1 MTDANDR
8 LKFLLEEIDLPE
20 RAHELALSRYED
32 LGDWFSR
39 PESSLAD
46 YDVHL
51 FVQGSFAFGTAIRPV
66 NPDDEYDL
74 DFSCKL
80 RAGASRA
87 SHTQRQ
93 IKEMVGVELS
103 AYRRARNIQ
112 KPLEAKNRCW
122 RLGYRDELHFH
133 MDVVPGIRADDLRR
147 RELGTLMEARGVNAG
162 LARDIARR
170 ALWITDEQHEQYPHL
185 SSEWPSS
192 NPGGYQLWF
201 ASRMAVG
208 LGSSQVLAEAQVDPA
223 PVYRSKTP
231 LQQVVQLLKRHR
243 DVMFADNCDAKPIS
257 IILTTVAGLAY
268 RHGEALAETMTRV
281 LAALEQVRVSN
292 TDEIL
297 NPVNPNENFAD
308 RWQRPDCAHL
318 HLKANFQAWIAQAR
332 RDFGE
337 VLAGANPQR
346 QVEVANDALG
356 VALAEGVRQRLGVA
370 SPAPSVRRVT
380 LAGEPPAPWCDRYR

>member
-20 RAHELALSRYED
+20 RAHELALSRYKD

-66 NPDDEYDL
+66 NSDDEYDL
-74 DFSCKL
+74 DFTCKL
-80 RAGASRA
+80 RAGVSRA
-87 SHTQRQ
+87 THSQQ
-93 IKEMVGVELS
+93 QLKEMVGAELA

-122 RLGYRDELHFH
+122 RLGYLDDLAFH
-133 MDVVPGIRADDLRR
+133 MDVVPSIRADDGRW
-147 RELGTLMEARGVNAG
+147 RELGALMEARGVHAS

-170 ALWITDEQHEQYPHL
+170 ALWITDRQHDQYPHL
-185 SSEWPSS
+185 STEWPSS

-201 ASRMAVG
+201 ASRMVAAVG
-208 LGSSQVLAEAQVDPA
+208 STEVMAEAQVDPA
-223 PVYRSKTP
+223 PVYRSKSP

-243 DVMFADNCDAKPIS
+243 DVIFADNCDAKPVS

-268 RHGEALAETMTRV
+268 RRGESLAETMTRV
-281 LAALEQVRVSN
+281 LAALEQVCASN

-297 NPVNPNENFAD
+297 NPVNEDENFAD
-308 RWQRPDCAHL
+308 RWERADCAHL
-318 HLKANFQAWIAQAR
+318 RLKHNFHAWVAQAR

-337 VLAGANPQR
+337 VLAGTNPQR
-346 QVEVANDALG
+346 QVEVASDALG
-356 VALAEGVRQRLGVA
+356 VTLTEAVRQRLGVA
-370 SPAPSVRRVT
+370 SPAPSIRRVT
-380 LAGEPPAPWCDRYR
+380 LAAAPPPPWCERSR

>member
-20 RAHELALSRYED
+20 RAHELALSRYKD
-32 LGDWFSR
+32 LGNWFSR

-74 DFSCKL
+74 DFTCKL
-80 RAGASRA
+80 RAGVSRT
-87 SHTQRQ
+87 SHTQQ
-93 IKEMVGVELS
+93 QLKEMVGAELA

-112 KPLEAKNRCW
+112 KALEPKNRCW
-122 RLGYRDELHFH
+122 RLGYRDELPFH
-133 MDVVPGIRADDLRR
+133 MDVVPGIRADDSRR
-147 RELGTLMEARGVNAG
+147 RELGALMETRGVSAT
-162 LARDIARR
+162 LASDVARR
-170 ALWITDEQHEQYPHL
+170 ALWITDEQHDHYSYL
-185 SSEWPSS
+185 SPDWPSS

-201 ASRMAVG
+201 ASRMAAAVG
-208 LGSSQVLAEAQVDPA
+208 STQVLAEAQVDPA
-223 PVYRSKTP
+223 PVYRSKKP

-243 DVMFADNCDAKPIS
+243 DVMFADNCDAKPVS
-257 IILTTVAGLAY
+257 IILTTIAGLAY
-268 RHGEALAETMTRV
+268 RHGESLAETMARV
-281 LAALEQVRVSN
+281 LTALEQVRASN

-308 RWQRPDCAHL
+308 RWQRADCARL
-318 HLKANFQAWIAQAR
+318 RLKANFHSWIAQAR
-332 RDFGE
+332 RDFNE

-346 QVEVANDALG
+346 QVEVASDALG
-356 VALAEGVRQRLGVA
+356 VTLTEGVRQRLGVA
-370 SPAPSVRRVT
+370 SPAPSIRRVT
-380 LAGEPPAPWCDRYR
+380 LAAEPPPPWCDRRR

>member
-20 RAHELALSRYED
+20 RAHELALSRYQG
-32 LGDWFSR
+32 LGEWFSR

-74 DFSCKL
+74 DFTCKL
-80 RAGASRA
+80 RAGVSRA
-87 SHTQRQ
+87 SHSQKQ
-93 IKEMVGVELS
+93 LKEMVGVELA
-103 AYRRARNIQ
+103 AYRHAQNIQ

-122 RLGYRDELHFH
+122 RLGYRDELRFH
-133 MDVVPGIRADDLRR
+133 MDVVPGIRADDGRR
-147 RELGTLMEARGVNAG
+147 RELGALMEARGVNAD
-162 LARDIARR
+162 LARSVARR
-170 ALWITDEQHEQYPHL
+170 ALWITDQQHEQYSRL
-185 SSEWPSS
+185 SVDWPSS

-201 ASRMAVG
+201 LSRMAAAVG
-208 LGSSQVLAEAQVDPA
+208 STQVLAEAQVDPA

-243 DVMFADNCDAKPIS
+243 DVMFSGNSDAKPVS
-257 IILTTVAGLAY
+257 IILTTIAGLAY
-268 RHGEALAETMTRV
+268 RHGESLAEAMARV
-281 LAALEQVRVSN
+281 LAALEEVRISN

-308 RWQRPDCAHL
+308 RWQRADCAHL
-318 HLKANFQAWIAQAR
+318 QLKANFHEWIAQAR

-337 VLAGANPQR
+337 VLAGASPQR
-346 QVEVANDALG
+346 QVEVASDALR
-356 VALAEGVRQRLGVA
+356 VTLAESVMQRLGVA

-380 LAGEPPAPWCDRYR
+380 LATEPPRPWCERL

>member
-8 LKFLLEEIDLPE
+8 MKFLLEEIDLPE
-20 RAHELALSRYED
+20 RAHERALSRYKD

-51 FVQGSFAFGTAIRPV
+51 YVQGSFAFGTAIRPV

-74 DFSCKL
+74 DFTCKL
-80 RAGASRA
+80 RAGVSRA
-87 SHTQRQ
+87 SHTQQ
-93 IKEMVGVELS
+93 QLKEMVGAELA
-103 AYRRARNIQ
+103 AYRSARNIQ
-112 KPLEAKNRCW
+112 KPLEPKNRCW
-122 RLGYRDELHFH
+122 RLGYRDELPFH
-133 MDVVPGIRADDLRR
+133 MDVVPGIRADDGRR
-147 RELGTLMEARGVNAG
+147 RELGALMEARGVSAM
-162 LARDIARR
+162 LARDVARR
-170 ALWITDEQHEQYPHL
+170 ALWITDEQHDDYPHR
-185 SSEWPSS
+185 SPNWPSS

-201 ASRMAVG
+201 ASRMSAAVG
-208 LGSSQVLAEAQVDPA
+208 PAQVLAEAQVDPA

-243 DVMFADNCDAKPIS
+243 DVMFADNCDAKPVS

-268 RHGEALAETMTRV
+268 WRGESLAETMTRV
-281 LAALEQVRVSN
+281 LATLEHVRASN

-308 RWQRPDCAHL
+308 RWQRADCAHL
-318 HLKANFQAWIAQAR
+318 RLKANFHAWIAQAR

-337 VLAGANPQR
+337 VLAGVNPQR
-346 QVEVANDALG
+346 QVEIASDALG
-356 VALAEGVRQRLGVA
+356 VALTEGVRQRLGVA
-370 SPAPSVRRVT
+370 SPAPSIRRVT
-380 LAGEPPAPWCDRYR
+380 LAAEPPPPWCKRF